1 MDKNEFEEVVQPIE
15 ATIDVMEYFFLKTD
29 KSNVSTVLKTLS
41 TKYPIPEEVGLV
53 FMNKE

>member
-1 MDKNEFEEVVQPIE
+1 MNKNEFEEVVQPIA

-29 KSNVSTVLKTLS
+29 KSNVSTVLKSLS